1 MYSFYLNED
10 EEIQILNE
18 MLADGGGCSVSQR
31 AEKEIHL

>member
-18 MLADGGGCSVSQR
+18 MLADGGAYSVSQR
-31 AEKEIHL
+31 AEKEIHF

>member
-1 MYSFYLNED
+1 MYSFYLNEN

-18 MLADGGGCSVSQR
+18 MLADGGACSVSQR